1 MSTTRV
7 GCGLDKQR
15 LPTGTMN
22 TFEYIQS
29 LSEIRKG
36 LTGGELP
43 DPSWVRI
50 TTITM
55 CSKFLEDIDLP
66 KFRENFKKLETVTVR
81 RKGSKFGGFEWRM
94 ADTAFY
100 NQVTIGYRD
109 AYSRKSIK
117 IFPNGSI
124 QVAGC
129 SDLLDCR
136 RILRQL
142 SFILKV
148 VLGREHDIPVDKV
161 DVKMINTNFSLNSS
175 VNLNKIIVALGSSAN
190 QARINYLDERIEFME
205 SIYKERNLI
214 GYDQDGYA
222 MEEDEG
228 IIPEKKAELNNLIEE
243 RQSLGEK
250 MPYGKF
256 KVTYDPDRYSAV
268 KVKFVPGEGMKQV
281 TASIFSTGK
290 IIVTGAQTLTEI
302 AQAYSILNQNLRDP
316 AIYVKTVSTPE
327 TFDTIL
333 GAKFD
338 EWVRILKTKTI
349 EESKPV
355 KRAETSVNR
364 MFTTRK
370 VKRDYANAYAAFYAL
385 DSPTDA
391 EIAQFMG
398 VLENEIMNLD
408 DQDKFEDLSI
418 ELEHVQDFDE
428 NYNLNALK
436 EIADKI
442 KNIV

>member
-1 MSTTRV
+1 MFPNRTISGGTKNSCHVDVEGRFQLREVKTTA
-7 GCGLDKQR
+7 
-15 LPTGTMN
+15 MN
-22 TFEYIQS
+22 TFEYIRS

-36 LTGGELP
+36 LCGGELP

-148 VLGREHDIPVDKV
+148 VLGSEHDIPVDKA

-175 VNLNKIIVALGSSAN
+175 VNLNKIIVALGSSAK
-190 QARINYLDERIEFME
+190 L
-205 SIYKERNLI
+205 
-214 GYDQDGYA
+214 
-222 MEEDEG
+222 
-228 IIPEKKAELNNLIEE
+228 
-243 RQSLGEK
+243 
-250 MPYGKF
+250 PYGKF

-316 AIYVKTVSTPE
+316 AIYVKTVNTPE

-338 EWVRILKTKTI
+338 DWV
-349 EESKPV
+349 
-355 KRAETSVNR
+355 A
-364 MFTTRK
+364 
-370 VKRDYANAYAAFYAL
+370 
-385 DSPTDA
+385 
-391 EIAQFMG
+391 
-398 VLENEIMNLD
+398 VLERTN
-408 DQDKFEDLSI
+408 
-418 ELEHVQDFDE
+418 
-428 NYNLNALK
+428 
-436 EIADKI
+436 KI
-442 KNIV
+442 

>member
-1 MSTTRV
+1 MSTIRV
-7 GCGLDKQR
+7 GHALEKQR
-15 LPTGTMN
+15 LPMN

-29 LSEIRKG
+29 LSDIRKG
-36 LTGGELP
+36 LCGGGEEELP

-129 SDLLDCR
+129 SDLFDCR

-161 DVKMINTNFSLNSS
+161 DIKMINTNFSLNSS
-175 VNLNKIIVALGSSAN
+175 VNLNKIIVALGSAN
-190 QARINYLDERIEFME
+190 
-205 SIYKERNLI
+205 S
-214 GYDQDGYA
+214 
-222 MEEDEG
+222 
-228 IIPEKKAELNNLIEE
+228 
-243 RQSLGEK
+243 SLGK
-250 MPYGKF
+250 QMPYGKF

-338 EWVRILKTKTI
+338 EWV
-349 EESKPV
+349 
-355 KRAETSVNR
+355 A
-364 MFTTRK
+364 
-370 VKRDYANAYAAFYAL
+370 
-385 DSPTDA
+385 
-391 EIAQFMG
+391 
-398 VLENEIMNLD
+398 VLERTN
-408 DQDKFEDLSI
+408 
-418 ELEHVQDFDE
+418 
-428 NYNLNALK
+428 
-436 EIADKI
+436 KI
-442 KNIV
+442 